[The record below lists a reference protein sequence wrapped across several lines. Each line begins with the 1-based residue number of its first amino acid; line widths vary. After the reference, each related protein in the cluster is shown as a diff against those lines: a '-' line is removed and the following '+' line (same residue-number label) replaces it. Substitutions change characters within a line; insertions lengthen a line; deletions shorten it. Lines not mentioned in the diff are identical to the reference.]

1 MLNVELQDMPLNR
14 NTVQTGV
21 LERLTL
27 PELIDIW
34 AEDEIYRRLQEVE
47 LFSRTIV
54 REARAKILWGEPRHG
69 PMVRKDTKR
78 LDLRSSEANG
88 QCDEFRTGRRRAQ
101 RHGAGTTK
109 N

>member
-1 MLNVELQDMPLNR
+1 MPLNH

-21 LERLTL
+21 LEQLTL

-54 REARAKILWGEPRHG
+54 REAR
-69 PMVRKDTKR
+69 R
-78 LDLRSSEANG
+78 LENLHVVPLRGGS
-88 QCDEFRTGRRRAQ
+88 CDEDNAIEVMLRARQ
-101 RHGAGTTK
+101 KPSARF
-109 N
+109 